1 MLGGRQRKWRHAD
14 LHVKL
19 APRRPGQPSAF
30 ARMFCGK
37 SRVARYSVEF
47 DREGGVPNPGV
58 DDLAPLL
65 GCFAV
70 SRA

>member
-1 MLGGRQRKWRHAD
+1 
-14 LHVKL
+14 
-19 APRRPGQPSAF
+19 
-30 ARMFCGK
+30 MFCGK

-65 GCFAV
+65 RCFAV
-70 SRA
+70 SGV